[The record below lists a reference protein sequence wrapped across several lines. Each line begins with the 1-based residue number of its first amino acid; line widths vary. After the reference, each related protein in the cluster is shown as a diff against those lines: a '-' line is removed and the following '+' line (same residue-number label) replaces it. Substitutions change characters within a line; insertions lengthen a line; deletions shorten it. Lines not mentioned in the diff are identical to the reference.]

1 MNSILRNK
9 RSSLEPQRLLQ
20 LPISPQ
26 ALLSSQTPMV
36 KSRLSLVSQ
45 SSSSDMSM
53 VLRVTSKPNSMQ
65 KSLHLSQVQR
75 HNTTVVIKHGRHS
88 ILLQS
93 QNLPISTSR
102 TLVSPLLSLVRF
114 QIHSQEIYEQTS
126 LSSLMQ
132 EERSLLHLPLLR
144 LSSDISIMQQVTSK
158 LNSIVK

>member
-26 ALLSSQTPMV
+26 ALLSSQTPME
-36 KSRLSLVSQ
+36 KSRLSLVSH

-53 VLRVTSKPNSMQ
+53 VRRVTSKPNSMQ
-65 KSLHLSQVQR
+65 KSLHLSLVQR
-75 HNTTVVIKHGRHS
+75 LSTTVEIKHGRPS
-88 ILLQS
+88 ILLPS

-102 TLVSPLLSLVRF
+102 MLVSPLLSLVQYR
-114 QIHSQEIYEQTS
+114 IHSQEIYEQTL
-126 LSSLMQ
+126 LSFLMQ
-132 EERSLLHLPLLR
+132 DEKSLLHLPLLR
-144 LSSDISIMQQVTSK
+144 LSSDISIMQRVTSK